1 MNLEDDYEIVDATSP
16 EARTYEE
23 FIRETNETS
32 TTYEVNGI
40 HYYLRNAIDA
50 TPVKKLMREHGECN
64 ACTSRSGKM
73 FSLIGKDGPAFL
85 PNIRCLH
92 DGCDQ
97 GCLFKVREKVL
108 EVNKTPKSLMFHI
121 VKEDTFPKINE
132 GICQEEKRYYE
143 HVTIHP
149 DKHTSEENY
158 QKYGLLLEEYIA
170 IVGPRLEKI
179 CGYEAVASVR
189 LISDAVNAGGIDSYQ
204 MTRPGHWKSV
214 LDWVSGI
221 QEHVSGM
228 TYDKMSKAKRI
239 HLAVFAI
246 TTGRSEV
253 DRETVVHLDYKQ
265 SSNIIDFITLTSIES
280 VLREMDN
287 RSEPNNYRVSQLS
300 RRLEQEQVSSDHTIS
315 LTWPGEFTDDLDI
328 HIQVPVENLPVPQ
341 TGDRHRLIDRH
352 DLSRTGDYKEI
363 FYGCKTLTARDST
376 IYRLDFDANVNRGEE
391 EPAENVSVGPGTF
404 KIFVN
409 NFTRRT
415 FNKDIPFS
423 IHIRQKGNAEIIID
437 GVWSSDRVAGRN
449 GHKTFVGEHTFTSV
463 SSITPEMSEKAA
475 KRAQIMDP
483 KWNKYMGEPTSKVP
497 ILEEINI
504 PFWGDWEKESGPE
517 GDVNSS
523 FMNMAIK
530 KKNENGS
537 KNKKYLSQHEEDKPN
552 TLTKLLSNLDQGVH
566 SVKVYPR
573 NFSPGYV
580 TEIITKDKVTK
591 HPFNLCHYE
600 DKFSVPTK
608 PEKNG
613 NARFNESWF
622 KDGIMYRDATVNSFI
637 KFGKNW
643 FMVIDG
649 LCLPRGD
656 TDFPLCGGFR
666 PTNLTANFNDLRD
679 RWTFCN
685 TKVLPTVQDEG
696 TPMIGSF
703 IVSDTITITVDG
715 IQTTVK
721 VE

>member
-1 MNLEDDYEIVDATSP
+1 MNLEDEYEIVDAEPAP

-32 TTYEVNGI
+32 NTYEVNGI
-40 HYYLRNAIDA
+40 HYYLKNETDS

-73 FSLIGKDGPAFL
+73 FSLTGKDGPAFL
-85 PNIRCLH
+85 SNIRCFH
-92 DGCDQ
+92 DGCDK
-97 GCLFKVREKVL
+97 GCLFKVHEKVL
-108 EVNKTPKSLMFHI
+108 ELNKTPKSLKFHI
-121 VKEDTFPKINE
+121 VKADTFPKVGE
-132 GICQEEKRYYE
+132 GICEEENRTYE

-149 DKHTSEENY
+149 DKHTSQENY
-158 QKYGLLLEEYIA
+158 QKYGLLLEEYIT
-170 IVGPRLEKI
+170 IVCPRLEKI
-179 CGYEAVASVR
+179 CDSEAVASVR
-189 LISDAVNAGGIDSYQ
+189 LISDAVNAGGVDSYQ
-204 MTRPGHWKSV
+204 MNRPDHWKSV
-214 LDWVSGI
+214 LNWVTGIQDHVSGI
-221 QEHVSGM
+221 

-265 SSNIIDFITLTSIES
+265 AANIIDFLTLTSIEA
-280 VLREMDN
+280 VLREMDT
-287 RSEPNNYRVSQLS
+287 RSDPNSYRVSQLS

-328 HIQVPVENLPVPQ
+328 HVQVPQDYLLENNGMV
-341 TGDRHRLIDRH
+341 
-352 DLSRTGDYKEI
+352 GDYREMY
-363 FYGCKTLTARDST
+363 YGCKILRAHGAKV
-376 IYRLDFDANVNRGEE
+376 YRLDFDANVNRGEA

-415 FNKDIPFS
+415 RNQDIPFS
-423 IHIRQKGNAEIIID
+423 IHLRQKGKEEIIID
-437 GVWSSDRVAGRN
+437 RVWPLDRPQGD
-449 GHKTFVGEHTFTSV
+449 KMLIGEHTFTEV
-463 SSITPEMSEKAA
+463 SSQVPEMSEKAA
-475 KRAQIMDP
+475 KRAEVLDP

-497 ILEEINI
+497 VLEEMSI
-504 PFWGDWEKESGPE
+504 PAYVWSNKSESE
-517 GDVNSS
+517 EIVEDVNSS

-530 KKNENGS
+530 KKNESVS
-537 KNKKYLSQHEEDKPN
+537 KKKYLSQHEADRPD
-552 TLTKLLSNLDQGVH
+552 TLTKLLTNLGEGVH
-566 SVKVYPR
+566 SVKVDPR
-573 NFSPGYV
+573 NFAPGYV
-580 TEIITKDKVTK
+580 TEITTNDKVT
-591 HPFNLCHYE
+591 HNPYNLCHYE

-622 KDGIMYRDATVNSFI
+622 KNGIMYRDVTVNSFI
-637 KFGKNW
+637 QFGKNW

-649 LCLPRGD
+649 LLLPHID
-656 TDFPLCGGFR
+656 SDFPLCGGFR
-666 PTNLTANFNDLRD
+666 ATNLTANFHDLRD

-685 TKVLPTVQDEG
+685 TKILPTVKDEG
-696 TPMIGSF
+696 TPIIGSF
-703 IVSDTITITVDG
+703 LVSDTVTLTVDG
-715 IQTTVK
+715 TQTTVK